1 MSSRQPRGGSRR
13 GRAARERTRGPG
25 VIWARAEPGARRPR
39 YTREE
44 IAATALEIA
53 DADGFEAV
61 SMRRVAAELGAGT
74 MTLYHYVRT
83 KDELIALMDDAIMG
97 EVLVPEG
104 ELSRDWRATLALVAR
119 RSRDALVRHPWAF
132 EALHGARVGPN
143 GMRHFEQSLQAVSG
157 IDIPIE
163 ERFELVAL
171 VDDYVFGHVLHR
183 FGPRGQPPSDE
194 KLEAALEYI
203 EEQLRTGDY
212 PRVRELMGEE
222 DARATWERVA
232 ALAADEGRFERGLQR
247 LLDGIA
253 LDLERR
259 GEASRPGPSP
269 AAA

>member
-1 MSSRQPRGGSRR
+1 
-13 GRAARERTRGPG
+13 

-104 ELSRDWRATLALVAR
+104 ELSSDWREALAQVAR
-119 RSRDALVRHPWAF
+119 RSRDAFVRHPWAF
-132 EALHGARVGPN
+132 EALQGARVGPN
-143 GMRHFEQSLQAVSG
+143 GMRHFEQSLEAVSG
-157 IDIPIE
+157 LDVPIE

-171 VDDYVFGHVLHR
+171 VDDYVLGHVVHR
-183 FGPRGQPPSDE
+183 FGPRGQPPRDDE
-194 KLEAALEYI
+194 IIAGLDYI
-203 EEQLRTGDY
+203 VEQLRTGDY
-212 PRVRELMGEE
+212 PRVSELMGEE
-222 DARATWERVA
+222 DARATWERVGA
-232 ALAADEGRFERGLQR
+232 SAMDEGRFERGLQR
-247 LLDGIA
+247 LLDGIG

-259 GEASRPGPSP
+259 GKA
-269 AAA
+269 